1 MPGPDAV
8 TQWSHESLRLN
19 AVCPYYTMFPLDF
32 PLRQMELFPE
42 AQRILDPFCGR
53 GTTLYAA
60 RLAARTAVGVDISPV
75 AVAIAQAKTA
85 RAAPEAVVRMA
96 RTALH
101 SMEGGVPEGEF
112 WKWAFHNDTLRE
124 IAALRGWLLSCHDGN
139 VARLLRAIV
148 LGSLHGPRNKG
159 LPSYLSNQMPRTYAP
174 KPDYAVRY
182 WREHDLAPV
191 RVNVLDLVRRK
202 AHHLLDDSPPR
213 MPGRVMLG
221 DAVTMVK
228 SLRQRF
234 DLVITSP
241 PYYGMRTYVADQ
253 WLRNWFVGGVPEVPY
268 GTHGQLARQR
278 SQEAFIAG
286 LTEVWSVVARKCA
299 PRAMM
304 VIRFGALP
312 SSSVTPEKLIT
323 ASLHAAK
330 AGWIVTDVHPAG
342 VPARSRR
349 QAAQFNGGR
358 TSVGQAVSEV
368 DVLAELTTRKVMR

>member
-1 MPGPDAV
+1 M
-8 TQWSHESLRLN
+8 
-19 AVCPYYTMFPLDF
+19 CPYYTMFPLEF
-32 PLRQMELFPE
+32 PLRQLELFPE

-60 RLAARTAVGVDISPV
+60 RLASRTSVGVDISPV

-85 RAAPEAVVRMA
+85 KATPEAVVRMA
-96 RTALH
+96 RDAIRH
-101 SMEGGVPEGEF
+101 SMDDGAPEGEF
-112 WKWAFHNDTLRE
+112 WKLAFHAGTLRE
-124 IAALRGWLLSCHDGN
+124 IAALRDWLLSCDDSN

-182 WREHDLAPV
+182 WREHDLAPA
-191 RVNVLDLVRRK
+191 RVSILDVVRRK
-202 AHHLLDDSPPR
+202 AHYLLDDSPPR
-213 MPGRVMLG
+213 MPGRVLPG
-221 DAVTMVK
+221 DAATVVEG
-228 SLRQRF
+228 LRQSF

-253 WLRNWFVGGVPEVPY
+253 WLRNWFAGGVPEVPY

-278 SQEAFIAG
+278 NQAAFIEALG
-286 LTEVWSVVARKCA
+286 QVWSSVAGKCA
-299 PRAMM
+299 PGARLA
-304 VIRFGALP
+304 IRFGALP
-312 SSSVTPEKLIT
+312 SSSVSPEKLIT
-323 ASLHAAK
+323 ASLDAAK
-330 AGWIVTDVHPAG
+330 AGWTVTDVRPAG

-358 TSVGQAVSEV
+358 TRVGQAVSEV
-368 DVLAELTTRKVMR
+368 DVLAELATRKVMR

>member
-1 MPGPDAV
+1 
-8 TQWSHESLRLN
+8 
-19 AVCPYYTMFPLDF
+19 
-32 PLRQMELFPE
+32 
-42 AQRILDPFCGR
+42 
-53 GTTLYAA
+53 
-60 RLAARTAVGVDISPV
+60 
-75 AVAIAQAKTA
+75 
-85 RAAPEAVVRMA
+85 MA
-96 RTALH
+96 RKAID
-101 SMEGGVPEGEF
+101 SMDDGAPEGEF
-112 WKWAFHNDTLRE
+112 WTWAFHNDTLRE
-124 IAALRGWLLSCHDGN
+124 IAALRGWLLSCDDSN

-182 WREHDLAPV
+182 WREHDLVPV
-191 RVNVLDLVRRK
+191 RVKMLDLVRRR

-213 MPGRVMLG
+213 MTGRVLLG
-221 DAVTMVK
+221 DAATVVK
-228 SLRQRF
+228 GLRQRF

-278 SQEAFIAG
+278 NQEAFVAA
-286 LTEVWSVVARKCA
+286 LAEVWSVVARKCA
-299 PRAMM
+299 PRARLA
-304 VIRFGALP
+304 IRFGALP

-323 ASLHAAK
+323 ASLDAAK
-330 AGWIVTDVHPAG
+330 AGWIVTDVRPAG
-342 VPARSRR
+342 IPARSRR